1 MHIHLPFAISIDHI
15 SIDWPLAMAA
25 RNDDNSVLLIIASF
39 CFACSHFLSNLMF
52 RDGASTQP
60 QFTRDFIGL
69 KMIFTVFPRARNV
82 FYLCPPIHTFV
93 EGFWVT
99 SEFNEFNIFRAA
111 TKLSRRFYRS
121 LRYLLHCQPRPF
133 FCSLASAPLEIT
145 LSENLIDL
153 RQAEPS
159 QRTKQEVHGR
169 RSETKCNE
177 KSIVISCESFRS
189 FYFLSVFALQTNLKD
204 FRFEQFT
211 KMTTVQRAGNCRAV
225 LAFQVLEIKVLPPR
239 KMHQWAYVTPMNL

>member
-1 MHIHLPFAISIDHI
+1 MGLQHSHSLRGILSGWKWFSLFFREREMSFIFVPPFIHSWKASEWHRNSMNSIS
-15 SIDWPLAMAA
+15 SEPLQSLVDA
-25 RNDDNSVLLIIASF
+25 
-39 CFACSHFLSNLMF
+39 
-52 RDGASTQP
+52 
-60 QFTRDFIGL
+60 
-69 KMIFTVFPRARNV
+69 FTV
-82 FYLCPPIHTFV
+82 
-93 EGFWVT
+93 
-99 SEFNEFNIFRAA
+99 
-111 TKLSRRFYRS
+111 
-121 LRYLLHCQPRPF
+121 RYLLHCQPRPF
-133 FCSLASAPLEIT
+133 FCLLASAPLEIT